1 MPPKIVFPWASAE
14 SAKHLQWKPPFP
26 HSTPCPGWFS
36 LLEQQGLRRSDL
48 TIICREFGDTKPGG
62 ENMTM
67 AAHDSSARWRT
78 FLTEAKEKEILLLLS
93 KQTPP
98 RLVIPFHELQG
109 FDTEFADGVLDDPR
123 RIINRGSETLID
135 ICRERGEEDI
145 EAILRV
151 TELPMDSRRQLRE
164 IGTAD
169 IGRLRS
175 VESIVTKISD
185 IKPRIHTAVFTCEA
199 CGNSIEVHQQNEREL
214 TEPLRCPTDS
224 GCGGSKNSKENPTR
238 FNLVLNVSRMV
249 NNQWIEIQEL
259 PENVPSGAQPTRG
272 TVLVEGDDMVN
283 RHLPGERVVAN
294 VLPFVRS
301 EVRRNKKTPM
311 FDITYHLMSSEHE
324 SVPFDEII
332 ITEEEKE
339 QIIEMSQRDDLM
351 RLMQQSIAP
360 SVFAVGV
367 LHYVKRSLALQ
378 LFGGVARINQDR
390 TRTRGDIHILLM
402 GDPGVAKSQLLTYIA
417 KISPRG
423 KVASGGGTSKAGL
436 TAAAVRDAFGDG
448 RFALEAG
455 VLPLSDRGLAAI
467 DEFDKINEEDR
478 RVMHPAMEQQQIH
491 VAKGGITATLPARCS
506 ILAAANPKEG
516 RFSKR
521 GPNQSIMR
529 SFGEIDLPPALAS
542 RFDIIWLIRDD
553 INIEDDER
561 IAKHILATRTKGVS
575 ETKIEG
581 GMVLDPVDNQ
591 EDLVFSL
598 GPDNVEHLTINFLRK
613 YIAYAKRNIHPDLND
628 DAKAM
633 ILDYYTQERQSFS
646 SEDANFDAN
655 RSNDEGI
662 IPVTARAL
670 EALIRLTE
678 AHARMHLRQEAN
690 ADDAKVALAVF
701 RHWREESAIEDES
714 ELYSGVSAKV
724 RNANTMVRSIIR
736 EICSEGDGTAQ
747 ITEIY
752 NRASV
757 RRITENTVDD
767 TISRMSISGEVFSP
781 RNDVYQFAR

>member
-1 MPPKIVFPWASAE
+1 
-14 SAKHLQWKPPFP
+14 
-26 HSTPCPGWFS
+26 
-36 LLEQQGLRRSDL
+36 
-48 TIICREFGDTKPGG
+48 
-62 ENMTM
+62 
-67 AAHDSSARWRT
+67 
-78 FLTEAKEKEILLLLS
+78 
-93 KQTPP
+93 
-98 RLVIPFHELQG
+98 
-109 FDTEFADGVLDDPR
+109 
-123 RIINRGSETLID
+123 
-135 ICRERGEEDI
+135 
-145 EAILRV
+145 
-151 TELPMDSRRQLRE
+151 
-164 IGTAD
+164 
-169 IGRLRS
+169 
-175 VESIVTKISD
+175 
-185 IKPRIHTAVFTCEA
+185 
-199 CGNSIEVHQQNEREL
+199 
-214 TEPLRCPTDS
+214 
-224 GCGGSKNSKENPTR
+224 
-238 FNLVLNVSRMV
+238 MV

-757 RRITENTVDD
+757 RRIAENTVDD

>member
-1 MPPKIVFPWASAE
+1 
-14 SAKHLQWKPPFP
+14 
-26 HSTPCPGWFS
+26 
-36 LLEQQGLRRSDL
+36 
-48 TIICREFGDTKPGG
+48 
-62 ENMTM
+62 
-67 AAHDSSARWRT
+67 
-78 FLTEAKEKEILLLLS
+78 
-93 KQTPP
+93 
-98 RLVIPFHELQG
+98 
-109 FDTEFADGVLDDPR
+109 
-123 RIINRGSETLID
+123 
-135 ICRERGEEDI
+135 
-145 EAILRV
+145 
-151 TELPMDSRRQLRE
+151 
-164 IGTAD
+164 
-169 IGRLRS
+169 
-175 VESIVTKISD
+175 
-185 IKPRIHTAVFTCEA
+185 
-199 CGNSIEVHQQNEREL
+199 
-214 TEPLRCPTDS
+214 
-224 GCGGSKNSKENPTR
+224 
-238 FNLVLNVSRMV
+238 
-249 NNQWIEIQEL
+249 
-259 PENVPSGAQPTRG
+259 
-272 TVLVEGDDMVN
+272 
-283 RHLPGERVVAN
+283 
-294 VLPFVRS
+294 
-301 EVRRNKKTPM
+301 
-311 FDITYHLMSSEHE
+311 
-324 SVPFDEII
+324 
-332 ITEEEKE
+332 
-339 QIIEMSQRDDLM
+339 
-351 RLMQQSIAP
+351 
-360 SVFAVGV
+360 

-581 GMVLDPVDNQ
+581 GMVLDPVENQ

-655 RSNDEGI
+655 RPNDEGI

-701 RHWREESAIEDES
+701 KHWREESAIEDES

-724 RNANTMVRSIIR
+724 RNANTIVRSIIR